1 MATTAEE
8 QVERY
13 LAEMAAKEECEG
25 AAGEASPPRGV
36 QEGGEEGGPQV
47 SKEEKKRAKLLAS
60 IRKQVSYYLS
70 DENLGKGDAFLL
82 ERLRESDDGLSV
94 GLDVVCDFKKMRG
107 LLRHCADP
115 FALVQEA
122 LDDAPGT
129 TIVALEPAATDGAA
143 PRVVRLTE
151 LSEDVAALLEAPP
164 TESRTVDVRNLR
176 SLTAEDDLRA
186 KFATVGNVE
195 GLTLGEDERGLPTC
209 AVVYES
215 DLGAIRA
222 VEELNDVANWR
233 FGLRVAL
240 RTGKDPAAARR
251 DAKLPPLPKKAEAAR
266 PGDRRTTPTQ
276 AAPAAP
282 QGPTP
287 PLPPESEKPKKEKE
301 DPFALYPPL
310 PEGRARGKLCYL
322 KEGKYGFIRPADATR
337 KEDNAF
343 FALGEL
349 NPKTLATKLKI
360 GDVLDY
366 TPGAA
371 DGAVGADGAPAKP
384 KARDVRRA
392 PRPKKE
398 KKKKQEKKDDE
409 PPLNDDTAAAAAP
422 AAPPPPPA
430 EPLSKLEALALEV
443 ESMGPPKDGDD
454 AGAAGARPDR
464 LLGYGRRSLN
474 LKPKSKHGQHGDANS
489 DDARGSPSPVN
500 SGPSK
505 IAKGPDG
512 TTGFTRPRTPKPT
525 NFKIDAAEFV
535 PAFLA

>member
-25 AAGEASPPRGV
+25 AAGEASPSLLQAPD
-36 QEGGEEGGPQV
+36 GGEEGGHQV

-82 ERLRESDDGLSV
+82 QRLRESDDGLSV

-115 FALVQEA
+115 FGLVAEA

-129 TIVALEPAATDGAA
+129 TIVALEPAATEGAA

-176 SLTAEDDLRA
+176 NLTAEDDLRA
-186 KFATVGNVE
+186 KFETVGNVE

-209 AVVYES
+209 AVVYET

-251 DAKLPPLPKKAEAAR
+251 DAKLAPLPKKVEAAR
-266 PGDRRTTPTQ
+266 PGDRRSGNTQ
-276 AAPAAP
+276 AAPA
-282 QGPTP
+282 GSPTP
-287 PLPPESEKPKKEKE
+287 PVPPEEKQPKKEKE

-322 KEGKYGFIRPADATR
+322 KEGKYGFIRPGDATR

-409 PPLNDDTAAAAAP
+409 VPASNDDTAAA

-430 EPLSKLEALALEV
+430 EPLSKLEALALSV

-474 LKPKSKHGQHGDANS
+474 LKPKSKHGHGDANS